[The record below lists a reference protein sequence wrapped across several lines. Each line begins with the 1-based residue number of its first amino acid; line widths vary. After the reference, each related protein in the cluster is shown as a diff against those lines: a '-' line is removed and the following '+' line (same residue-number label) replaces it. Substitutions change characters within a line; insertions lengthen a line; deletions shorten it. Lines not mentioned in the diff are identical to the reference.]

1 MNTEALVRAVWAA
14 GFRAGKTSGEDAA
27 TAHAWGTSSQL
38 PQTPE
43 EAWNVDVRWRVN
55 TESNNYHLD
64 IADPEAWEDVP

>member
-1 MNTEALVRAVWAA
+1 MNTDALVRAVWAA

-43 EAWNVDVRWRVN
+43 AAWEADVRWRIGA
-55 TESNNYHLD
+55 ESKYYCID
-64 IADPEAWEDVP
+64 IADPEDWESIP